1 MKKFLLLLTLVLG
14 LLSNTLLNAAEYW
27 IQVAVYDHNIGD
39 DYFKDAGVSDVA
51 MHIDAMDIYRY
62 YIKGYSDEGAA
73 EVKKNEVAD
82 KGFKHA
88 KVVDI
93 EAIRALCKKVCA
105 PTSPAIETIYFDFNK
120 SKIKDRSERILKD
133 VSTILVENPE
143 MEVQLNGHTDAKGTH
158 PYNDMLSKSRA
169 KQAKNYLIQRGISPN
184 RIITKG
190 YGEKNPVALNQD
202 RRGRDLPEGRRFNR
216 RVEIIVSTKEDD
228 VRNLV
233 LTSQILDIPLNLRIR

>member
-1 MKKFLLLLTLVLG
+1 MTIILG
-14 LLSNTLLNAAEYW
+14 LQSNTLLNAAEYW
-27 IQVAVYDHNIGD
+27 VQVAVYDHNIGD

-62 YIKGYSDEGAA
+62 YIKGYSDEGEA
-73 EVKKNEVAD
+73 EVRKNEVAD

-105 PTSPAIETIYFDFNK
+105 PKSPAIKTIYFDFNR
-120 SKIKDRSERILKD
+120 SKIKERSERILKD

-143 MEVQLNGHTDAKGTH
+143 MEVQLNGHTDAKGTP
-158 PYNDMLSKSRA
+158 PYNNTLSKTRA
-169 KQAKNYLIQRGISPN
+169 SQAKRFLIERGISAN
-184 RIITKG
+184 RISTKG
-190 YGEKNPVALNQD
+190 YGESNPVALNKD
-202 RRGRDLPEGRRFNR
+202 DRGRDLPEGRRFNR

-233 LTSQILDIPLNLRIR
+233 LTSQILDIPLRLRIR

>member
-1 MKKFLLLLTLVLG
+1 MAIILG
-14 LLSNTLLNAAEYW
+14 LQSNTLLNAAEYW
-27 IQVAVYDHNIGD
+27 VQVAVYDHNIGD

-62 YIKGYSDEGAA
+62 YIKGYSDEGEA
-73 EVKKNEVAD
+73 EVRKNEVAD

-105 PTSPAIETIYFDFNK
+105 PKSPAIKTIYFDFNR
-120 SKIKDRSERILKD
+120 SKIKERSERILKD

-143 MEVQLNGHTDAKGTH
+143 MEVQLNGHTDAKGTP
-158 PYNDMLSKSRA
+158 PYNNTLSKTRA
-169 KQAKNYLIQRGISPN
+169 SQAKRFLIERGISAN
-184 RIITKG
+184 RISTKG
-190 YGEKNPVALNQD
+190 YGESNPVALNKD
-202 RRGRDLPEGRRFNR
+202 DRGRDLPEGRRFNR

-233 LTSQILDIPLNLRIR
+233 LTSQILDIPLRLRIR